1 MFGDT
6 LGGPALGAWVAQ
18 FGLIVARL
26 SFVIFLMPGIG
37 EQVVPARVRLF
48 LLLGISAAIASSGSV
63 AATRTSSVDDF
74 FLLLLNE
81 ITVGLV
87 LGFSLR
93 LVIWI
98 LSIAG
103 SIIAQTIGLSQFLGV
118 AIEQEAQTIIAN
130 MLSMAGVVVLLTA
143 DFHVTAFVSLINLY
157 TDVPTGFAADLDKV
171 FLINAMVSAFS
182 FAILLAW
189 PFVAVNL
196 IYNICLG
203 FINKALPQMMVAFV
217 GAPFM
222 VGAGIILLT
231 VSVTSLLIMW
241 MDRVPEYSGWL

>member
-1 MFGDT
+1 MFADVIAS
-6 LGGPALGAWVAQ
+6 PAFGAWVAQ

-26 SFVIFLMPGIG
+26 SFIVFLMPGIG
-37 EQVVPARVRLF
+37 EQVVPARVRLL
-48 LLLGISAAIASSGSV
+48 LLLGFSAALASSGIV
-63 AATRTSSVDDF
+63 TQPPAATVNTY
-74 FLLLLNE
+74 FLLLLDE
-81 ITVGLV
+81 TMIGVALGL
-87 LGFSLR
+87 SLR

-103 SIIAQTIGLSQFLGV
+103 SIIAQSIGLSQFLGV

-130 MLSMAGVVVLLTA
+130 MLSMAGVVVLLSA
-143 DFHVTAFVSLINLY
+143 DYHVAAFVSLLHLY
-157 TDVPTGFAADLDKV
+157 ADVPTGLSAALDRAFLLNAV
-171 FLINAMVSAFS
+171 FSAFS

-222 VGAGIILLT
+222 VGAGVLLLA
-231 VSVTSLLIMW
+231 VSVTSLLVAW
-241 MDRVPEYSGWL
+241 MDRVPDFAGWL